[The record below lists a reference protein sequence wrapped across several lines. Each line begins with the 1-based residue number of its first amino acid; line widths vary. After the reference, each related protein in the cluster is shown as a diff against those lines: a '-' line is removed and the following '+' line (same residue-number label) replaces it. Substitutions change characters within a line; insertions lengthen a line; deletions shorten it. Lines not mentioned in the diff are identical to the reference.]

1 LKKRLTFVLS
11 WIVILVFLVGG
22 CAEVKL
28 PPSGEE
34 QEPPPLVKVEIAFR
48 DGTRI
53 QGYMRGLA
61 LGEDTTVFLG
71 GQTTTNLYDA
81 DGEVAAVFN
90 YAQVLYIKKI
100 DESTTPDN
108 NAPPAV
114 TD

>member
-1 LKKRLTFVLS
+1 MKKRLTVVVAL
-11 WIVILVFLVGG
+11 IAILVFFAGG
-22 CAEVKL
+22 CAKMNL
-28 PPSGEE
+28 PQSGKE
-34 QEPPPLVKVEIAFR
+34 QDLPPLVKVEVAFR

-61 LGEDTTVFLG
+61 LGEDSTVYIG

-81 DGEVAAVFN
+81 KGEVTAIFN

-100 DESTTPDN
+100 DESTTPDS
-108 NAPPAV
+108 ASPEV

>member
-1 LKKRLTFVLS
+1 M
-11 WIVILVFLVGG
+11 
-22 CAEVKL
+22 KL

-108 NAPPAV
+108 NAPHAV